1 MYAQG
6 IIEYKVATSED
17 CGTRPGNT
25 NGISGYRTT
34 SCEWALSL
42 CQYNTIYIDSTWSQ
56 EHKLHDIM

>member
-25 NGISGYRTT
+25 NSISGYRTT

-42 CQYNTIYIDSTWSQ
+42 CQYNTIYIDGT
-56 EHKLHDIM
+56 